1 MDVLPGTGEAVLLT
15 LDRALDGCPWD
26 PSWLRPLGEA
36 IVDVADRMGDEER
49 AKAARK
55 LLETIDREEA
65 SEEHQPFLLTAATQ
79 ILTAL
84 WCLTHDGFV
93 LEGEQILESAIEP
106 SRVTWRGVISAIHEE
121 RIEDIP
127 VPHKFVRVWGAPE
140 EIDEE
145 AIRYCLEASAGEL
158 PAVARAIECLWG
170 GALGNGVPDEVARQV
185 VKVAVIR
192 RLQIERDFRP
202 LPGERRNIWYEA
214 HQGARRPETLER
226 IAVLVRMHEVLLRAE
241 IDPMAVVA
249 TVHLGRAAETES
261 RSKHNE
267 TEKHLAEAMR
277 WTRRIENDPSRR
289 DYGAVCV
296 AQSPWYR
303 GEFEE
308 AIRRLRGLEGE
319 RASAALR
326 EIEENEEGR
335 ATLRSAEEE
344 HALRGNVESWCGVA
358 VAHVGAG
365 HTVRAELV
373 APEIC
378 ERHPEIGIARC
389 TQPPFYRN
397 SGGSATPP
405 CLPEGPS
412 RSVPTRPGDA
422 RFSRGSSDG
431 SVPRAGRR
439 ARRSRRRSSVRRP
452 RGRALA
458 RCSPTLPTSRTT
470 GADIRHARQAD
481 DLLWERRFAEQPPAE
496 WLGAAAARRCHEVW
510 AEDAPEWLARLA
522 GAAPQELARFVVE
535 RIEAL
540 LYWHAI
546 TEPSPQGGIDPAGD
560 EGFPGW
566 MGEAAKELAHRTA
579 REKAVGAALR
589 AAFKLGYVGPDLDD
603 GHGRTGTTI
612 VSARAWDPHVAEIA
626 SCFGDE
632 LAIRLRASE
641 SAQPVLFGSREAGA
655 QEYLVVRETLA
666 GERLAWKRWGET
678 NEVFPALDAISELS
692 PATRA
697 RLGDGDR
704 AGSD

>member
-1 MDVLPGTGEAVLLT
+1 MP
-15 LDRALDGCPWD
+15 RARRRARCSDFRRDSLVRDG
-26 PSWLRPLGEA
+26 RP
-36 IVDVADRMGDEER
+36 
-49 AKAARK
+49 
-55 LLETIDREEA
+55 
-65 SEEHQPFLLTAATQ
+65 AATQ

-93 LEGEQILESAIEP
+93 LEGEQILKSAIKP
-106 SRVTWRGVISAIHEE
+106 SRATWRGVVSAIHEE

-127 VPHKFVRVWGAPE
+127 DPHKFVRAWGAPE
-140 EIDEE
+140 ETDEE

-158 PAVARAIECLWG
+158 PAVARAIERLLG

-241 IDPMAVVA
+241 IDPMAVA
-249 TVHLGRAAETES
+249 TVHLGRAAETDS
-261 RSKHNE
+261 RGKHYE

-296 AQSPWYR
+296 AQSLWYR

-335 ATLRSAEEE
+335 GTLRSAEEE
-344 HALRGNVESWCGVA
+344 HAVRGNVESWCGVA

-365 HTVRAELV
+365 HTVCAELV
-373 APEIC
+373 ARDIC
-378 ERHPEIGIARC
+378 ERHPEIGIAWC
-389 TQPPFYRN
+389 TQAALLLELERFRD
-397 SGGSATPP
+397 AA
-405 CLPEGPS
+405 
-412 RSVPTRPGDA
+412 VP
-422 RFSRGSSDG
+422 
-431 SVPRAGRR
+431 
-439 ARRSRRRSSVRRP
+439 ARRSLALGADETG
-452 RGRALA
+452 GRALLA
-458 RCSPTLPTSRTT
+458 RILGRIGPEGREESAALAAAAIEGSAAQGPGFGEVLADLADIAHYGGP
-470 GADIRHARQAD
+470 DIRHARQAD

-496 WLGAAAARRCHEVW
+496 WLGAAAARRCHGVW
-510 AEDAPEWLARLA
+510 TEDAPEWLARLA

-540 LYWHAI
+540 LYWHTI
-546 TEPSPQGGIDPAGD
+546 TEPSSQDGTDPAGD

-566 MGEAAKELAHRTA
+566 MGEAAKELAHRTVCEEA
-579 REKAVGAALR
+579 IDAALR
-589 AAFKLGYVGPDLDD
+589 AAFELGCAEPDLDD
-603 GHGRTGTTI
+603 GHERTGTTI
-612 VSARAWDPHVAEIA
+612 VSARAWEPHVAEIV
-626 SCFGDE
+626 SCFGDG

-641 SAQPVLFGSREAGA
+641 LAQPVLFGSREAGA

-666 GERLAWKRWGET
+666 GERLAWIRWGET

-697 RLGDGDR
+697 RLGTVIELARTEDDEALRAAIWATRWDGADR
-704 AGSD
+704 R